1 MLACY
6 RSVPHGT
13 LWSSYKSPRVILDC
27 LLSDF
32 REDVLSHLSEWK
44 LGPLPSMLMQAGKL
58 SSVQEIP
65 LFTFPCL
72 LPRVQSTQMKQEYYI
87 SIKAELK
94 YSCISF
100 SLSRTSGQSESQ
112 VQARGLHQGFPL
124 HPPVKL
130 LSALQRLLY
139 RIAISTTNKPGYLQS
154 VLLTSLT
161 AVFSGRKT

>member
-13 LWSSYKSPRVILDC
+13 LWNSYKSPRVILDC

-44 LGPLPSMLMQAGKL
+44 LCPFPSTLMQAGKL
-58 SSVQEIP
+58 PSVPEIT

-72 LPRVQSTQMKQEYYI
+72 LPRVQSTQRKQEYYI

-94 YSCISF
+94 YVSCISF
-100 SLSRTSGQSESQ
+100 SLSRTSGHSELQ
-112 VQARGLHQGFPL
+112 VQARGLYQGFPL
-124 HPPVKL
+124 HSP
-130 LSALQRLLY
+130 
-139 RIAISTTNKPGYLQS
+139 
-154 VLLTSLT
+154 
-161 AVFSGRKT
+161 